1 MSNTN
6 RDYIVICD
14 VKNSKLTVYRP
25 IKFYITDK
33 NTSNIFIRLVT
44 KIEND
49 SGVVEYVDV
58 EPATNYV
65 VTMRIIKPDD
75 EVKSVIASKLEEGAV
90 YQVDLQDDCK
100 DIPGTYKCELLIST
114 TVYGRQELNTSD
126 MFTYNVVNSILSKAV
141 VTETKG
147 ITTEYIL
154 NQVDAYN
161 SQATAIGLQ
170 LNDIGLQI
178 QEVEDA
184 TKKTTNPITEKF
196 PVITFIDD
204 DCKANFFNIW
214 KPICD
219 SKGLK
224 ITLACVPDWIEKQS
238 NEVMTLGQ
246 LKSLYKEGF
255 DIISHTWSHDARIFK
270 ASASDLSKITDEEIR
285 QEYRKAK
292 EWLKNN
298 GFGNVDNL
306 AYPWGNFGGETLRY
320 KRIARHYYKNAVNA
334 SGSVN
339 ACPNDNIYLDRVF
352 VNTSNDIATY
362 KIAVD
367 NLVGTNNWL
376 ILGTH
381 SNDSEINQA
390 YLTELIEYIQS
401 KNIPIL
407 TMKDALKYKENAL
420 SVGEFTDTNNRLYV
434 SKMGD
439 VLLGKNTNVYKTLTP
454 AVNSKWSRD
463 LTRERIVK
471 KGFSDE
477 LECHICLTNVNKTG
491 SYAQD
496 EVMFTISE
504 FTSSSSKSYIYLGTI
519 VTGDAQ
525 VLPCYFWVKVD
536 STGTEVRMLN
546 VSSVSNIRW
555 LFMNFTISK

>member
-1 MSNTN
+1 
-6 RDYIVICD
+6 
-14 VKNSKLTVYRP
+14 
-25 IKFYITDK
+25 
-33 NTSNIFIRLVT
+33 
-44 KIEND
+44 
-49 SGVVEYVDV
+49 
-58 EPATNYV
+58 
-65 VTMRIIKPDD
+65 
-75 EVKSVIASKLEEGAV
+75 
-90 YQVDLQDDCK
+90 
-100 DIPGTYKCELLIST
+100 
-114 TVYGRQELNTSD
+114 

-154 NQVDAYN
+154 NRVDAYS
-161 SQATAIGLQ
+161 SQVSGIGLQ
-170 LNDIGLQI
+170 LDDIGSQI
-178 QEVEDA
+178 QEVEDI
-184 TKKTTNPITEKF
+184 TKKITNPITEKF

-238 NEVMTLGQ
+238 NAVMTLEQ
-246 LKSLYKEGF
+246 LKSLYNEGF

-362 KIAVD
+362 KTAVD
-367 NLVGTNNWL
+367 DLAGTNNWL
-376 ILGTH
+376 IFGTH

-420 SVGEFTDTNNRLYV
+420 SVGEFIDTNNRLYV

-439 VLLGKNTNVYKTLTP
+439 VLLGKDSNVYETLTP
-454 AVNSKWSRD
+454 AVNSKWARD

-471 KGFSDE
+471 KGLSDE

-496 EVMFTISE
+496 EVMFTISG

-555 LFMNFTISK
+555 LFMNFTIGK